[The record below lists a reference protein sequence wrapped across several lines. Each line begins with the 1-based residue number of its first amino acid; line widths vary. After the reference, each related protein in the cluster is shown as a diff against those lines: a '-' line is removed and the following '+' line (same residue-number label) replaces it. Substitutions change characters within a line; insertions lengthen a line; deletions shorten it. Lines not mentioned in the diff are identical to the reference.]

1 MTTQQTQTQELRTA
15 AFEAIAEITRLTS
28 EAMIEDSGQCLAPVA
43 AHCRTLRQ
51 SLFKLRA
58 LSESEVES
66 EEALREG
73 DIKTIA
79 TTAASAITAHV
90 TQTSHT
96 PESLGQV
103 SDVIAEIKEKLAS
116 SIPASYSEKREEA
129 QAPLVTGITDRMYSV
144 DCSPLVQ
151 FDDSQ
156 RRVKPVRMSW
166 KSQESVS
173 EFSARDKTQLPEG
186 YYGKDPE
193 CPFRPTA
200 AMIRTK
206 VCLVL
211 WDMRFNKD
219 SIMVYYPGLS
229 DTSNDYYWFSL
240 SDLREDIVFKVSQAI
255 TDRAT
260 ELKAQKQV

>member
-28 EAMIEDSGQCLAPVA
+28 EAMIEDSGQHLAPVA

-51 SLFKLRA
+51 SLLKLQTMTEDEAVVSKNETISFA
-58 LSESEVES
+58 LQEESIRPV
-66 EEALREG
+66 LG
-73 DIKTIA
+73 N
-79 TTAASAITAHV
+79 IT
-90 TQTSHT
+90 
-96 PESLGQV
+96 E
-103 SDVIAEIKEKLAS
+103 
-116 SIPASYSEKREEA
+116 
-129 QAPLVTGITDRMYSV
+129 RMYSA

-166 KSQESVS
+166 KSQESIS

-219 SIMVYYPGLS
+219 SILVYYPGLS
-229 DTSNDYYWFSL
+229 DTSNDYYWFIL
-240 SDLREDIVFKVSQAI
+240 SDLPEDVVFKVSQAI
-255 TDRAT
+255 ADRAT